1 MFNLTKETKNLLI
14 GLIREELKTDE
25 QRNLYQKYENNK
37 LLSQKSL
44 EQKLDWDGFFDNELQ
59 EWEYDDFFESLVQSL
74 YNYERD
80 VAYEKIN
87 NILSYSGCKYRI
99 FYNMKKKVSKSGSF
113 CEVFIVNEEN
123 ETIVIKLLDNKT
135 PFALETFEREKR
147 VISKLKRL
155 ENSVKQKM
163 LLNKDIEN
171 ANGFEIK
178 MEKADYSLYQ
188 AKDLK
193 FTITNLQILDMLNK
207 VKFLHDANIIHR
219 DLHPGNFMYKSG
231 CWFVIDFGVSSI
243 DTSHSCISIEPHV
256 GVEEY
261 TDPKAYRNL
270 NNANMQTDIYSMGKI
285 INYVKTA
292 NPNCYNHELSAI
304 CRKCTIEDLEK
315 RYQHINQLIDDINTL
330 I

>member
-14 GLIREELKTDE
+14 GLIREELKIDE
-25 QRNLYQKYENNK
+25 QRNLYQKYVNNK

-44 EQKLDWDGFFDNELQ
+44 DPKLDWNRFFDNELQ
-59 EWEYDDFFESLVQSL
+59 EWEYDDFFESLVQCL

-80 VAYEKIN
+80 VAAEKIN

-123 ETIVIKLLDNKT
+123 ETTVIKLLDNKI

-147 VISKLKRL
+147 VISKLKKL

-163 LLNKDIEN
+163 LLNKNIE
-171 ANGFEIK
+171 NGFEIK
-178 MEKADYSLYQ
+178 MEKADYSLYE
-188 AKDLK
+188 AIDLK
-193 FTITNLQILDMLNK
+193 FTVTNFQILDMLNK
-207 VKFLHDANIIHR
+207 IKFLHDANIVHR
-219 DLHPGNFMYKSG
+219 DLHPGNFMYKEGS
-231 CWFVIDFGVSSI
+231 WFVIDFGVSSI

-270 NNANMQTDIYSMGKI
+270 NNANMQTDIYSVGKI
-285 INYVKTA
+285 INYLKTG
-292 NPNCYNHELSAI
+292 NPNCYNHELSVI

-315 RYQHINQLIDDINTL
+315 RYQHINQLIDDINRL